1 MDKNVS
7 ISKKRLGELEL
18 IELLYNNKQDL
29 LDFNIRRMKELEE
42 QNRRLKNWNRHLM
55 EELEEKLL

>member
-55 EELEEKLL
+55 EELEEKL

>member
-7 ISKKRLGELEL
+7 ISKKRLNELEL

-29 LDFNIRRMKELEE
+29 LDFNIRKMKKLEE
-42 QNRRLKNWNRHLM
+42 QNQRLKSWNRYLM
-55 EELEEKLL
+55 RELEEKL